1 MDPTELINP
10 HSRINGET
18 PNFVESVHY
27 FLDLPAL
34 ADALSAWLDEREQS
48 GTWPSQRHQRSP
60 RTSWKTSAR
69 AP

>member
-18 PNFVESVHY
+18 PNFVESTHY

-48 GTWPSQRHQRSP
+48 GTWRPNVIKSP

>member
-48 GTWPSQRHQRSP
+48 GTWRPNVIKSP